1 MENLVQLNDILAKMN
16 STLMELKEVEQ
27 RERGKQETILEQQ
40 RDLKAQQSALQ
51 GKQDEYLFKKELLDE
66 AATTAREQAKTL
78 FEEVVTNS
86 IQIVFDKD
94 AKAVVNLGKKNNLPT
109 AEVLIQ
115 VEQDGVIVETDPTDE
130 DGGGLADMVSL
141 AIFMATS
148 LLGSKK
154 NVAPFFLDE
163 PTKFVSAGNAENCAN
178 FISEMVEYT
187 ERQTFLSTHER
198 DYLPFVADRSFL
210 VVKENGT
217 STASVYA
224 ENGNTIN

>member
-1 MENLVQLNDILAKMN
+1 MLKNLLQDVN
-16 STLMELKEVEQ
+16 SRLSELKEIEQ
-27 RERGKQETILEQQ
+27 RERGKQESILEQK
-40 RDLKAQQSALQ
+40 RLLTIQQESLQ
-51 GKQDEYLFKKELLDE
+51 GKQEELLFKKELLDE

-94 AKAVVNLGKKNNLPT
+94 AKAVVKLGKKNNLPT
-109 AEVLIQ
+109 AEVVIQ
-115 VEQDGVIVETDPTDE
+115 VEQDGAVLETDPTDE

-178 FISEMVEYT
+178 FISEMVDYT

-198 DYLPFVADRSFL
+198 EYLPFVANRSFL
-210 VVKENGT
+210 VVKEGGT
-217 STASVYA
+217 STVSVYA
-224 ENGNTIN
+224 ESGSAV

>member
-1 MENLVQLNDILAKMN
+1 MVANLLSQLDTQLRG
-16 STLMELKEVEQ
+16 LKEVEQ
-27 RERGKQETILEQQ
+27 RERGKQETILKQQ
-40 RDLKAQQSALQ
+40 RQLTEQKEALQ
-51 GKQDEYLFKKELLDE
+51 GKQEEFLFKKELLDE
-66 AATTAREQAKTL
+66 ASTTAREQAKTL

-94 AKAVVNLGKKNNLPT
+94 AKAVVKLGRKNNMPT
-109 AEVLIQ
+109 AEVAIQ

-198 DYLPFVADRSFL
+198 EYLPFVADRSFL

-224 ENGNTIN
+224 ENGNTVN